1 MVTDTYPLQGLVGFR
16 GMKFDITHEYIALRP
31 VKRGAD

>member
-1 MVTDTYPLQGLVGFR
+1 MVTVTYPLQGFLGFS
-16 GMKFDITHEYIALRP
+16 GMKFDITHEHIALRP